1 MTTNTSPDHPPR
13 IDWNDFARTAPAVA
27 VVLRD
32 LGQAVDDAGLDKSLT
47 ELIKLRTSQIN
58 GCAYCIQYHLNVARR
73 LGVAPAK
80 FDLVAAWRDAGIY
93 SARECAALAW
103 TEALTLMAGRH
114 IADAV
119 YTELQAQFSE
129 TEIAF
134 LTTAIGAINAW
145 NRIAGALRFAPPVP
159 SEHPAPGVP
168 Q

>member
-1 MTTNTSPDHPPR
+1 MTTITSPDHPPR

-27 VVLRD
+27 VALRD

-47 ELIKLRTSQIN
+47 ELIKLRASQIN

-73 LGVAPAK
+73 LGVAAAK
-80 FDLVAAWRDAGIY
+80 LDLAAAWRDAGIY

-114 IADAV
+114 IVDAV

-134 LTTAIGAINAW
+134 LTTAIGAINLW
-145 NRIAGALRFAPPVP
+145 NRIAGALQFVPPVP
-159 SEHPAPGVP
+159 SEYLAPGASR
-168 Q
+168 